1 MARLTILTAD
11 EIDALY
17 TIPVLDDEE
26 RAFLFVLDDDDKAYL
41 DTLNNDVIC
50 QINYILQL
58 GYFKARQ
65 YFFTFS
71 LQKVKT
77 DMPVIVRLEGTNAD
91 IAAKML
97 KESPLK
103 FIVAKDLADGAKKA
117 VAAVKQ

>member
-77 DMPVIVRLEGTNAD
+77 DMDFVRRLYYPDIVFPKKQLAIKSHYRIE
-91 IAAKML
+91 L
-97 KESPLK
+97 KL
-103 FIVAKDLADGAKKA
+103 
-117 VAAVKQ
+117 